1 MLKGLDNRA
10 KALEDEMSANLVL
23 FQEILGLSDCL
34 APNP

>member
-1 MLKGLDNRA
+1 MLKGLDNRV

-23 FQEILGLSDCL
+23 FQEILSLSDYL